1 VKEIIILI
9 LSVVSFGVLIAAMLY
24 FMNEFV
30 FEPMKIREHVKK
42 YKNLHSD
49 IAHHYKWEYGNGI
62 TRELDLKDDMVV
74 LDREFYCAMKM
85 AWNISLEYADKQY
98 ETYLWLYSKVR
109 KLLTI
114 YEEYGH
120 EKDFD
125 IYKYGYMEEV

>member
-49 IAHHYKWEYGNGI
+49 IALHYKWEYGNGT
-62 TRELDLKDDMVV
+62 TRELDLQYHVV
-74 LDREFYCAMKM
+74 SLDRTLYLANLM
-85 AWNISLEYADKQY
+85 AWRTDLKYADEQY
-98 ETYLWLYSKVR
+98 QTYLRLYSKVS
-109 KLLTI
+109 KLIMI
-114 YEEYGH
+114 YQEHGH
-120 EKDFD
+120 EKDFHIYNYD
-125 IYKYGYMEEV
+125 I